1 MTIRPFTPR
10 STPYSLEA
18 AVHGSLALDAGHAV
32 RWDQDV
38 ADILQMRLPPQVAYD
53 RWIAGF
59 ARSVVE
65 IASGIRPVAQVR
77 SHTSA
82 RVYEDLARRAQL
94 VSRAVAQPAGQP
106 QLQAVKPHVVSMH
119 TYWLEPTIAEV
130 SLRVRYG
137 QRCRAVAMRVEQRD
151 ARWRATALEFA

>member
-18 AVHGSLALDAGHAV
+18 AVHGSLALDSGHAV
-32 RWDQDV
+32 RWDRDV
-38 ADILQMRLPPQVAYD
+38 AEILQMRLPPQVAYD

-65 IASGIRPVAQVR
+65 IACGIRPVAQVR
-77 SHTSA
+77 THTSA

-94 VSRAVAQPAGQP
+94 VSRAVSQPAGQP
-106 QLQAVKPHVVSMH
+106 QLQSVKPQVVSMH